1 LPSAYYSNGVIPQ
14 ARKWRILTL
23 ATISALCK
31 RVSCFA
37 AQRARQSPGG
47 EPAALVVGGA
57 PFSPILE
64 SDKAVKLIASVRL
77 QTNDARFAAWQQAT
91 AVRIG

>member
-1 LPSAYYSNGVIPQ
+1 MGGWCDGARELFSPPSEFTKV
-14 ARKWRILTL
+14 
-23 ATISALCK
+23 
-31 RVSCFA
+31 
-37 AQRARQSPGG
+37 
-47 EPAALVVGGA
+47 PAENPRLLVVGGA